1 MSRLWIKEGSFI
13 TMASHQPELLRGHM
27 VVEDGVIQYIGENEP
42 AASVQEQAEIINGQG
57 LLFMPGLVNT
67 HGHAPMSLLRGFSDD
82 QKLQVWLQEKMWP
95 MEAKYS
101 EADTKAGS
109 DLAIAEMLL
118 SGTTTFVDMYDRME
132 QVAQASIDAGI
143 RAFLARGMI
152 GLGSVEEQVSKLE
165 DAVAFAKQWN
175 GAGEGRIQTMLAPH
189 APYTCPPAFIERI
202 VQAAHDLD
210 LPLHTH
216 MSETSAEVQQNVDDY
231 GKRPVDHLEEL
242 GFFTRPALLAHAVH
256 LTDDEIAKLAQLD
269 ASISHNPISNLKLAS
284 GVARVPELLRA
295 GVKLSLGTDS
305 AASNNN
311 LDLFQE
317 IRAAALL
324 HKGVSGDPTVVPAH
338 TALALGTSMG
348 AQAIWHNH
356 IGTLET
362 GKAAD
367 FIAINIDQ
375 SHFFP
380 RTDLVSHLVYAAN
393 GRDVEHVWVAGK
405 QLVKHRQLLTMD
417 EEKIRSEAQASF
429 ERLLT

>member
-1 MSRLWIKEGSFI
+1 MSRLWIKEGTFI
-13 TMASHQPELLRGHM
+13 TMSLDQPQVLQGHM
-27 VVEDGVIQYIGENEP
+27 IVENGIIQYIGAEEP
-42 AASVQEQAEIINGQG
+42 VAQLQANSEIINGQG

-67 HGHAPMSLLRGFSDD
+67 HGHAAMSLLRGYSDD
-82 QKLQVWLQEKMWP
+82 QNLQVWLQDKMWP
-95 MEAKYS
+95 MEAKYTDA
-101 EADTKAGS
+101 ETTIGGK
-109 DLAIAEMLL
+109 LAIAEMLL

-132 QVAQASIDAGI
+132 LIAQASVDAGI
-143 RAFLARGMI
+143 RGFLTRGVI
-152 GLGSVEEQVSKLE
+152 GLCSEQEQTEKLNNSIT
-165 DAVAFAKQWN
+165 FAKEWN
-175 GAGEGRIQTMLAPH
+175 GAGDGRIRTMLAPH
-189 APYTCPPAFIERI
+189 APYTCPPQYIERF
-202 VQAAHDLD
+202 VQAAHDYN

-216 MSETSAEVQQNVDDY
+216 MSETAAEVQQNVDDY
-231 GKRPVDHLEEL
+231 GTRPVEHLEKL

-256 LTDDEIAKLAQLD
+256 LNDEEIEKLAELG

-284 GVARVPELLRA
+284 GIARVPELLRA

-305 AASNNN
+305 VASNNN

-324 HKGVSGDPTVVPAH
+324 HKGVSGDPTAVPAY

-348 AQAIWHNH
+348 AEAIWHDH
-356 IGTLET
+356 IGVLEA

-375 SHFFP
+375 PHFFP
-380 RTDLVSHLVYAAN
+380 RTVLVSHLVYAAS

-405 QLVKHRQLLTMD
+405 QLVKHRELLTMD
-417 EEKIRSEAQASF
+417 EEKIRCEAQASF